1 MNWLGWVK
9 SKLKTKIGK
18 KCIFECKHDCPK
30 SMYIEF
36 GLEGLNLLNLLTNQT
51 CEHSHEAFL
60 NLNFLTFLINSIF
73 NHSILVKILSLLNAF
88 KNAVK
93 KNANLN
99 AF

>member
-36 GLEGLNLLNLLTNQT
+36 GLGGLIAYQST
-51 CEHSHEAFL
+51 CEHNHEKTQY
-60 NLNFLTFLINSIF
+60 NLPVETDGLKQIALFQVIPMKYFAI
-73 NHSILVKILSLLNAF
+73 
-88 KNAVK
+88 
-93 KNANLN
+93 
-99 AF
+99 